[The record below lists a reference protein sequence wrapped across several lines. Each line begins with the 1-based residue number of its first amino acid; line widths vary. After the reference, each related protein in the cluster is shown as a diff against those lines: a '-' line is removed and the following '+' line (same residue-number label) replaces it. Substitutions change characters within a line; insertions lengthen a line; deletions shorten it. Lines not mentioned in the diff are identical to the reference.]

1 MKCPICDKSDFKK
14 VFNLFD
20 DRYGE
25 PNLYSIKECVK
36 CGHFCTFPRI
46 KNENLSDL
54 YGNFYPR
61 KNINIKS
68 ILDEAK
74 KESKKYSSFFRWLK
88 GTNNQ
93 GQFYARKNDLF
104 LDIGCGSG
112 VSLIEAKNLGAKA
125 FGLEADPNVKRIA
138 NKLNLKIYNGDLENS
153 PFKDTLFDL
162 IVLNQVIEHIPE
174 PDLLLKKLT
183 NNLKRS
189 GLMIISLPNVDSFWR
204 FLFKDKWINWHVPY
218 HLHHFKEK
226 NFEYEGVLSELKDEK
241 NILFTNNFW
250 ESIFFNKE
258 IFTEINED
266 VIATTFDFKNEELIL
281 KSYLLNNKKNL
292 DILTYDKLINEENN
306 NENNPEVSIFSDVKN
321 FDKYIKPLIND
332 FEQSFFEDFNHNAN
346 QNILILN
353 SKKDWL
359 ITFEKNTEDQFDLS
373 ALKKLKDFNKYT
385 LKQNEDIYS
394 IYSKDILEEKN
405 DAIKQLTFENI
416 YSIESGGLQFISNFL
431 IDSKKL
437 ETISKKFFNLK
448 SYKDKSTFLFA
459 KVDIKDENSN
469 KIKYLPDLE
478 DLNFLIRNI
487 LKISNEE
494 YLEIISQSI
503 PEKNPILYT
512 ETSLKIP

>member
-1 MKCPICDKSDFKK
+1 MKLRIVAIILLLSLLLFLGFKK
-14 VFNLFD
+14 VSANKNKEQSTNIEQLNILRYIPENNKLLFISNLDSFHVFNNNEKEKNSTKQD
-20 DRYGE
+20 DFV
-25 PNLYSIKECVK
+25 LIK
-36 CGHFCTFPRI
+36 
-46 KNENLSDL
+46 D
-54 YGNFYPR
+54 
-61 KNINIKS
+61 S
-68 ILDEAK
+68 ILDYLGIDLGNNKLEDIYNN
-74 KESKKYSSFFRWLK
+74 ELTISFFE
-88 GTNNQ
+88 NN
-93 GQFYARKNDLF
+93 KNFKDDILIIFKIKPEKTIDDL
-104 LDIGCGSG
+104 
-112 VSLIEAKNLGAKA
+112 
-125 FGLEADPNVKRIA
+125 
-138 NKLNLKIYNGDLENS
+138 LNLPNKIDQINEIISINRENKIN
-153 PFKDTLFDL
+153 F
-162 IVLNQVIEHIPE
+162 LNYIYRTEDNYIIASS
-174 PDLLLKKLT
+174 DKKLIQ
-183 NNLKRS
+183 NS
-189 GLMIISLPNVDSFWR
+189 IDS
-204 FLFKDKWINWHVPY
+204 IND
-218 HLHHFKEK
+218 FKEK
-226 NFEYEGVLSELKDEK
+226 KFQYEGELFGLKNQK
-241 NILFTNNFW
+241 NILFTKKFG
-250 ESIFFNKE
+250 ESIFFDKE
-258 IFTEINED
+258 IFTNKNED
-266 VIATTFDFKNEELIL
+266 IVATTFDLKNKHLIL
-281 KSYLLNNKKNL
+281 KSYLLNNKKNI
-292 DILTYDKLINEENN
+292 DIIAYDKFINKENKYKD
-306 NENNPEVSIFSDVKN
+306 NPQVSIFTEIKN
-321 FDKYIKPLIND
+321 FEKYLKPFINN
-332 FEQSFFEDFNHNAN
+332 FEQSFFEDFNQNTN

-359 ITFEKNTEDQFDLS
+359 FTFEKNTENQFDLS

-512 ETSLKIP
+512 ETSFKIP

>member
-1 MKCPICDKSDFKK
+1 MKLRIVAIILLLSLLLFLGFKK
-14 VFNLFD
+14 VSANKNKEQSTNIEQLNILRYIPENNKLLFISNLDSFHVFNNNEKEKNSTKQD
-20 DRYGE
+20 DFV
-25 PNLYSIKECVK
+25 LIK
-36 CGHFCTFPRI
+36 
-46 KNENLSDL
+46 D
-54 YGNFYPR
+54 
-61 KNINIKS
+61 S
-68 ILDEAK
+68 ILDYLGIDLGNNKLEDIYNN
-74 KESKKYSSFFRWLK
+74 ELTISFFE
-88 GTNNQ
+88 NN
-93 GQFYARKNDLF
+93 KNFKDDILIIFKIKPEKTIDDL
-104 LDIGCGSG
+104 
-112 VSLIEAKNLGAKA
+112 
-125 FGLEADPNVKRIA
+125 
-138 NKLNLKIYNGDLENS
+138 LNLPNKIDQINEIISINRENKIN
-153 PFKDTLFDL
+153 F
-162 IVLNQVIEHIPE
+162 LNYIYRTEDNYIIASS
-174 PDLLLKKLT
+174 DKKLIQ
-183 NNLKRS
+183 NS
-189 GLMIISLPNVDSFWR
+189 IDS
-204 FLFKDKWINWHVPY
+204 IND
-218 HLHHFKEK
+218 FKEK
-226 NFEYEGVLSELKDEK
+226 KFQYEGELFGLKNQK
-241 NILFTNNFW
+241 NILFTKKFG
-250 ESIFFNKE
+250 ESIFFDKE
-258 IFTEINED
+258 IFTNKNED
-266 VIATTFDFKNEELIL
+266 IVATTFDLKNKHLIL
-281 KSYLLNNKKNL
+281 KSYLLNNKKNI
-292 DILTYDKLINEENN
+292 DIIAYDKFINKENKYKD
-306 NENNPEVSIFSDVKN
+306 NPQVSIFTEIKN
-321 FDKYIKPLIND
+321 FEKYLKPFINN
-332 FEQSFFEDFNHNAN
+332 FEQSFVEDFNQNIN

-359 ITFEKNTEDQFDLS
+359 LTFEKNTENQFDLS

-512 ETSLKIP
+512 ERSFRIP